1 MPLHG
6 AIIVMSQSK
15 VVNFFIGLVG
25 QGGVYICCFIH
36 LNFFFANGI
45 NLKKLEWFSWVKLN

>member
-45 NLKKLEWFSWVKLN
+45 NLKKLE